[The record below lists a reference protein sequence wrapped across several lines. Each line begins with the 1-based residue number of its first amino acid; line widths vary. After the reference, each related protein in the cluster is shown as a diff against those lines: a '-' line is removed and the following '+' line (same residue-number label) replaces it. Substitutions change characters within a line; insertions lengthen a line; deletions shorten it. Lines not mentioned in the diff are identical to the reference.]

1 MSSPLTRVR
10 LKQIS
15 QLIEKGKRL
24 DERGLHD
31 YRDLKIELGLI
42 ERAEGSARVL
52 LGKTEVLVGVKVET
66 GTPFPDT
73 PNDGVQTVNAELV
86 PLASPNFEPGP
97 PDENSIELARI
108 VDRGIRE
115 SKAIDTE
122 KLVIEPGKKVFVVF
136 IDVYVLNH
144 DGNLIDAS
152 ALAAMSALLNTKM
165 PNYEIKDGELK
176 IKQGY
181 TPLPLKN
188 HPITVTIGKIG
199 NTLIV
204 DPWAEEEQV
213 INKNLKKQKIKVKKE
228 KVYSVSSSVADSTA
242 AVFGASSTGAPF
254 AARLAI
260 TPSFVTGVYAPPV
273 KVYSHFLHFQTP
285 TLTRLTFMKPQ
296 LGHL

>member
-31 YRDLKIELGLI
+31 YRDLKIEQGLI

-213 INKNLKKQKIKVKKE
+213 MDSRFTMAIKDDGNICAIQKGGSGFFTQQQILEASKLAQQKAAELRKK
-228 KVYSVSSSVADSTA
+228 
-242 AVFGASSTGAPF
+242 
-254 AARLAI
+254 LNW
-260 TPSFVTGVYAPPV
+260 
-273 KVYSHFLHFQTP
+273 
-285 TLTRLTFMKPQ
+285 
-296 LGHL
+296 